1 MRRIALDD
9 AADDDHGIHALLF
22 HDSRSPE
29 SQLDRSRHVDDV
41 DIILLHPVLNER
53 VDGSLRHGVR
63 DLAIPIR
70 YYNRIA
76 LTSEDISARQ
86 LGSVIF

>member
-1 MRRIALDD
+1 MRRVALND
-9 AADDDHGIHALLF
+9 AADDDDGIHALLF
-22 HDSRSPE
+22 RDTRSAE
-29 SQLDRSRHVDDV
+29 SQLYSTGDVDDV
-41 DIILLHPVLNER
+41 DVILLHPVFQEG
-53 VDGSLRHGVR
+53 VDGTLRHGVR